1 MHQVLAGEVVLEC
14 AEHRV
19 VAEAPRAAAGHAQH
33 LGQQGRSHLRLDVG
47 GKRADALLHD
57 AVGAL
62 ARPVAL
68 HVRTLRRID
77 AVPRRIGALQEDGVE
92 DLRGRLGHGSIGGRG
107 QPQLV
112 AGVDGASG
120 IGDLEHVVLR
130 QAATEQEALYV
141 APGRTHD
148 ALGEE
153 LQELVGRPG
162 RLAVGVQTDRRVE
175 ARLHEAHRKVGR
187 HKADN
192 IVVPFEV
199 SEGCIHRGL
208 VSRKDVALCEII
220 SKERPSAPQT
230 VSASKKDPTGRQGRK
245 VHGAGDGTRTREY
258 KLGKLGPY
266 HLATPACV
274 KGIIAHLSPFEKK
287 HIFRHG

>member
-1 MHQVLAGEVVLEC
+1 MK
-14 AEHRV
+14 
-19 VAEAPRAAAGHAQH
+19 
-33 LGQQGRSHLRLDVG
+33 SYSN
-47 GKRADALLHD
+47 ALLHD